1 VVPRPLS
8 PRNVRDQTLG
18 VLQRRVA
25 HELDAQVFQRD
36 PAYISENLPTIGR
49 VVGRYFAPEVRGLD
63 RLPSDGPFLLVSN
76 HSGGWLM
83 PDAWALFSALLARFG
98 PDRHFYG
105 LMLDF
110 AFAVPGF
117 GDALRKLGAIP
128 ASMANAEQALALGA
142 GVLVY
147 PGGAWEVYRPW
158 TERNRIEFHDHRG
171 FVRLAL
177 RHGVPVFPAVSHGS
191 QGSLFVV
198 SRGDRLA
205 RLLGIDRLRVEVF
218 PFAVGVPFGL
228 TSAFMPNVP
237 IPTKIVV
244 EVLDPL
250 DWTDHGPEAADDPG
264 VVRACYEETTDR
276 MQCAL
281 DRLVGEMPHPLLTRL
296 LGAAGLV
303 RSAPAADQEQ
313 KLS

>member
-1 VVPRPLS
+1 M
-8 PRNVRDQTLG
+8 
-18 VLQRRVA
+18 LQHLVDREVG
-25 HELDAQVFQRD
+25 EEVFQRD
-36 PAYISENLPTIGR
+36 PEFMRERLPMIGQ
-49 VVGRYFAPEVRGLD
+49 VIGKYFAPEVRGLE

-83 PDAWALFSALLARFG
+83 PDAWALFSALL
-98 PDRHFYG
+98 DRYGTERQFYG

-110 AFAVPGF
+110 AFVIPGF
-117 GDALRKLGAIP
+117 GDALRKIGAIP

-158 TERNRIEFHDHRG
+158 TERNRIDFHDHTG

-191 QGSLFVV
+191 QNSLIVV

-205 RLLGIDRLRVEVF
+205 GVVGIDRLRVDVF
-218 PFAVGVPFGL
+218 PIGVGIPFGL
-228 TSAFMPNVP
+228 TSAFVPSVP
-237 IPTKIVV
+237 IPAKIIV

-250 DWTDHGPEAADDPG
+250 DWTAHGPDAADDPD

-276 MQCAL
+276 MQSAL
-281 DRLVGEMPHPLLTRL
+281 DRLAREMPHPLWTRL
-296 LGAAGLV
+296 LGAAGLARGGV
-303 RSAPAADQEQ
+303 EQDAP
-313 KLS
+313 SGGR